1 MIRIETKH
9 LFNEGVSPHIKS
21 LVMKRRAGI
30 KLTEKE
36 ESKLKRFSESV
47 SMVSP
52 SAHSHKM
59 GLQTPPKPSVSVPIG
74 KDEKIEWDD
83 IEDDEELDLE
93 GLIEDFM
100 FEMELQEIL
109 EEMGY
114 EG

>member
-21 LVMKRRAGI
+21 LVMKRRVGI

-47 SMVSP
+47 SMVEIP
-52 SAHSHKM
+52 KNRTQVQ
-59 GLQTPPKPSVSVPIG
+59 LPKP
-74 KDEKIEWDD
+74 IEEPKSFDD
-83 IEDDEELDLE
+83 LGDDEELDIQE
-93 GLIEDFM
+93 LIDELMLD
-100 FEMELQEIL
+100 MELQEIL

>member
-21 LVMKRRAGI
+21 LVMKRRVGI

-47 SMVSP
+47 SMVEIP
-52 SAHSHKM
+52 KNRTQVQ
-59 GLQTPPKPSVSVPIG
+59 LPKP
-74 KDEKIEWDD
+74 IEEPKSFDD
-83 IEDDEELDLE
+83 LGDDEELDMQK
-93 GLIEDFM
+93 LIDELMLD
-100 FEMELQEIL
+100 MELQEIL

>member
-21 LVMKRRAGI
+21 LVLKRRTGI

-52 SAHSHKM
+52 TAHSHKM
-59 GLQTPPKPSVSVPIG
+59 GLQTPPKP
-74 KDEKIEWDD
+74 IEEPKSFDD
-83 IEDDEELDLE
+83 LEDDTELDLQE
-93 GLIEDFM
+93 LIDELILD
-100 FEMELQEIL
+100 MELQEIL

>member
-21 LVMKRRAGI
+21 LVLKRRAGI
-30 KLTEKE
+30 SLKEKE

-52 SAHSHKM
+52 TAHSHKM
-59 GLQTPPKPSVSVPIG
+59 GLQTPPKP
-74 KDEKIEWDD
+74 IEEPKSFDD
-83 IEDDEELDLE
+83 LEDEELDLQE
-93 GLIEDFM
+93 LIDELILD
-100 FEMELQEIL
+100 MELQEIL

>member
-30 KLTEKE
+30 KLTDKE

-47 SMVSP
+47 SMVEIP
-52 SAHSHKM
+52 KNRTQVQ
-59 GLQTPPKPSVSVPIG
+59 LPKP
-74 KDEKIEWDD
+74 IEEPKSFDD
-83 IEDDEELDLE
+83 LDDDEELDLQE
-93 GLIEDFM
+93 LIDELMLD
-100 FEMELQEIL
+100 MELQEIL

>member
-59 GLQTPPKPSVSVPIG
+59 GLQTPPKP
-74 KDEKIEWDD
+74 IEEPKSFDD
-83 IEDDEELDLE
+83 LEDDEELDLQE
-93 GLIEDFM
+93 LIDELIL
-100 FEMELQEIL
+100 EMELQEVL

>member
-52 SAHSHKM
+52 TAHSHKM
-59 GLQTPPKPSVSVPIG
+59 GLQTPPKP
-74 KDEKIEWDD
+74 IEEPKSFDD
-83 IEDDEELDLE
+83 LEDDTELDLQE
-93 GLIEDFM
+93 LIDELILD
-100 FEMELQEIL
+100 MELQEIL

>member
-52 SAHSHKM
+52 TAHSHKM
-59 GLQTPPKPSVSVPIG
+59 GLQTPPKP
-74 KDEKIEWDD
+74 IEEPKSFDD
-83 IEDDEELDLE
+83 LEDDEELDLQE
-93 GLIEDFM
+93 LIDELMLD
-100 FEMELQEIL
+100 MELQEIL

>member
-1 MIRIETKH
+1 MIRIETKQ
-9 LFNEGVSPHIKS
+9 LFNESVSPHIKS
-21 LVMKRRAGI
+21 LVLKRRAGI

-47 SMVSP
+47 SMVEIP
-52 SAHSHKM
+52 KNRTQVQ
-59 GLQTPPKPSVSVPIG
+59 LPKP
-74 KDEKIEWDD
+74 IEEPKSFDD
-83 IEDDEELDLE
+83 LDDDEELDLE
-93 GLIEDFM
+93 ELIEDFM

>member
-21 LVMKRRAGI
+21 LVMKKRAGI
-30 KLTEKE
+30 KLTDKE

-52 SAHSHKM
+52 TTHSHKM
-59 GLQTPPKPSVSVPIG
+59 GLQTPPKP
-74 KDEKIEWDD
+74 IEEPKSFDD
-83 IEDDEELDLE
+83 LEDDTELDLQE
-93 GLIEDFM
+93 LIDELILD
-100 FEMELQEIL
+100 MELQEIL

>member
-47 SMVSP
+47 SMISP

-59 GLQTPPKPSVSVPIG
+59 GLQTPPKPIEEPKSFDDLAIA
-74 KDEKIEWDD
+74 EK
-83 IEDDEELDLE
+83 
-93 GLIEDFM
+93 
-100 FEMELQEIL
+100 
-109 EEMGY
+109 
-114 EG
+114 

>member
-1 MIRIETKH
+1 MIKIETKH
-9 LFNEGVSPHIKS
+9 LFNEGVSPYIKS

-47 SMVSP
+47 SMVEI
-52 SAHSHKM
+52 
-59 GLQTPPKPSVSVPIG
+59 PKNRTQVQLSKPIEEP
-74 KDEKIEWDD
+74 KSFDD
-83 IEDDEELDLE
+83 LDDDEELDLE
-93 GLIEDFM
+93 ELIEDFM

>member
-30 KLTEKE
+30 KLTDKE

-47 SMVSP
+47 SMVEIP
-52 SAHSHKM
+52 KNRTQVQ
-59 GLQTPPKPSVSVPIG
+59 LPKP
-74 KDEKIEWDD
+74 IEEPKSFDD
-83 IEDDEELDLE
+83 LDDDEELDLQE
-93 GLIEDFM
+93 LIDKFM
-100 FEMELQEIL
+100 LEIELNEIL
-109 EEMGY
+109 KEMGY

>member
-30 KLTEKE
+30 KLTDKE

-47 SMVSP
+47 SMVEIP
-52 SAHSHKM
+52 KNRTQVQ
-59 GLQTPPKPSVSVPIG
+59 LPKP
-74 KDEKIEWDD
+74 IEEPKSFDD
-83 IEDDEELDLE
+83 LDDDEELDLE

>member
-1 MIRIETKH
+1 
-9 LFNEGVSPHIKS
+9 
-21 LVMKRRAGI
+21 MKRRAGI

-52 SAHSHKM
+52 TAHSHKM
-59 GLQTPPKPSVSVPIG
+59 GLQTPPKPIEEPKSF
-74 KDEKIEWDD
+74 DEL
-83 IEDDEELDLE
+83 EDGEELDLE
-93 GLIEDFM
+93 GLIEDFI

>member
-47 SMVSP
+47 SMVEIP
-52 SAHSHKM
+52 KNRTQVQ
-59 GLQTPPKPSVSVPIG
+59 LPKP
-74 KDEKIEWDD
+74 IEEPKSFDD
-83 IEDDEELDLE
+83 LDDEDELDLQE
-93 GLIEDFM
+93 LIDELMLD
-100 FEMELQEIL
+100 MELQEIL

>member
-47 SMVSP
+47 SMVEIP
-52 SAHSHKM
+52 KNRTQVQ
-59 GLQTPPKPSVSVPIG
+59 LPKP
-74 KDEKIEWDD
+74 IEEPKSFDD
-83 IEDDEELDLE
+83 IDDDEELDLE
-93 GLIEDFM
+93 ELIEDFM

>member
-47 SMVSP
+47 SMVEIP
-52 SAHSHKM
+52 KNRTQVQ
-59 GLQTPPKPSVSVPIG
+59 LPKPIEEPKSF
-74 KDEKIEWDD
+74 DELD
-83 IEDDEELDLE
+83 DDEELDLE

>member
-52 SAHSHKM
+52 TAHSHKM
-59 GLQTPPKPSVSVPIG
+59 GLQTPPKPIEEPKSF
-74 KDEKIEWDD
+74 DEL
-83 IEDDEELDLE
+83 EDDEELDLQE
-93 GLIEDFM
+93 LIDEFM
-100 FEMELQEIL
+100 LEIELNEIL

>member
-30 KLTEKE
+30 KLTDKE
-36 ESKLKRFSESV
+36 ESKLKKFSESV
-47 SMVSP
+47 SMVEIP
-52 SAHSHKM
+52 KNRTQVQ
-59 GLQTPPKPSVSVPIG
+59 LPKPIEEPKSF
-74 KDEKIEWDD
+74 DELD
-83 IEDDEELDLE
+83 DDEELDIQE
-93 GLIEDFM
+93 LIDELMLDI
-100 FEMELQEIL
+100 ELQEIL

>member
-21 LVMKRRAGI
+21 LVLKRRIGI

-47 SMVSP
+47 SMVEIP
-52 SAHSHKM
+52 KNRTQVQ
-59 GLQTPPKPSVSVPIG
+59 LPKP
-74 KDEKIEWDD
+74 IEEPKSFDD
-83 IEDDEELDLE
+83 LGDDEELDMQK
-93 GLIEDFM
+93 LIDELMLD
-100 FEMELQEIL
+100 MELQEIL

>member
-47 SMVSP
+47 SMVEIP
-52 SAHSHKM
+52 KNRTQVQ
-59 GLQTPPKPSVSVPIG
+59 LPKPIEEPKSFDDLD
-74 KDEKIEWDD
+74 DE
-83 IEDDEELDLE
+83 EELDLQE
-93 GLIEDFM
+93 LIDELMLD
-100 FEMELQEIL
+100 MELQEIL

>member
-47 SMVSP
+47 SMVEIP
-52 SAHSHKM
+52 KNRTQVQ
-59 GLQTPPKPSVSVPIG
+59 LPKP
-74 KDEKIEWDD
+74 IEEPKSFDD
-83 IEDDEELDLE
+83 LDDDEELDLQE
-93 GLIEDFM
+93 LIDELMLD
-100 FEMELQEIL
+100 MELQEIL

>member
-30 KLTEKE
+30 SLTEKE
-36 ESKLKRFSESV
+36 ERKLKRFSESV

-52 SAHSHKM
+52 TAHSHKM
-59 GLQTPPKPSVSVPIG
+59 GLQTPPKP
-74 KDEKIEWDD
+74 IEEPKSFDD
-83 IEDDEELDLE
+83 LEDDEELDLQE
-93 GLIEDFM
+93 LIDELILD
-100 FEMELQEIL
+100 MELQEIL
-109 EEMGY
+109 EQMGY

>member
-47 SMVSP
+47 SMVEI
-52 SAHSHKM
+52 
-59 GLQTPPKPSVSVPIG
+59 PKNRTQVQLSKPIEEP
-74 KDEKIEWDD
+74 KSFDD
-83 IEDDEELDLE
+83 LDDDEELDLQE
-93 GLIEDFM
+93 LIDELMLD
-100 FEMELQEIL
+100 MELQEIL

>member
-21 LVMKRRAGI
+21 LVLKRRTGI

-47 SMVSP
+47 SMVEIP
-52 SAHSHKM
+52 KNRTQVQ
-59 GLQTPPKPSVSVPIG
+59 LPKP
-74 KDEKIEWDD
+74 IEEPKSFDD
-83 IEDDEELDLE
+83 LGDDEELDMQK
-93 GLIEDFM
+93 LIDELMLD
-100 FEMELQEIL
+100 MELQEIL

>member
-21 LVMKRRAGI
+21 LVLKRRAGI

-36 ESKLKRFSESV
+36 ESKLERFSESV

-52 SAHSHKM
+52 TPHHNRIVKPPQPIKEP
-59 GLQTPPKPSVSVPIG
+59 QTF
-74 KDEKIEWDD
+74 DDLNKI
-83 IEDDEELDLE
+83 ELDLQE
-93 GLIEDFM
+93 LIDEFM
-100 FEMELQEIL
+100 MEMELQEIL

-114 EG
+114 GK

>member
-47 SMVSP
+47 SMVEIP
-52 SAHSHKM
+52 KNRTQVQ
-59 GLQTPPKPSVSVPIG
+59 LPKPIEEPISF
-74 KDEKIEWDD
+74 DD
-83 IEDDEELDLE
+83 LDDDDEELDLE
-93 GLIEDFM
+93 ELIEDFM

>member
-47 SMVSP
+47 SMVEI
-52 SAHSHKM
+52 
-59 GLQTPPKPSVSVPIG
+59 PKNRTQVQLP
-74 KDEKIEWDD
+74 KQIEEPKSFDD
-83 IEDDEELDLE
+83 LDDDEELDLE
-93 GLIEDFM
+93 ELIEDFM

>member
-1 MIRIETKH
+1 
-9 LFNEGVSPHIKS
+9 
-21 LVMKRRAGI
+21 MKRRAGI

-52 SAHSHKM
+52 TAHSHKM
-59 GLQTPPKPSVSVPIG
+59 GLQTPPKPIEEPKSF
-74 KDEKIEWDD
+74 DELDWDD
-83 IEDDEELDLE
+83 EVDLE
-93 GLIEDFM
+93 EMIEDFM

>member
-52 SAHSHKM
+52 TAHSHKM
-59 GLQTPPKPSVSVPIG
+59 GLQTPPKP
-74 KDEKIEWDD
+74 IEEPKSFDD
-83 IEDDEELDLE
+83 LEDDEELDLQE
-93 GLIEDFM
+93 LIDELILD
-100 FEMELQEIL
+100 MELQEIL